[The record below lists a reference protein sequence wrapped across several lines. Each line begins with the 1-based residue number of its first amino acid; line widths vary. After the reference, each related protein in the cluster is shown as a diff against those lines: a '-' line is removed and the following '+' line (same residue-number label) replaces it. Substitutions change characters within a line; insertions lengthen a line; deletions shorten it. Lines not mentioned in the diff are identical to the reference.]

1 LWNTF
6 DRVELRVR
14 SEIVDDGK
22 IGFIGDA
29 EEDFTWRP
37 RGAPTW
43 SRGKAQVSELF
54 ALLVSYLVGVLKSA
68 QAHRL

>member
-1 LWNTF
+1 LWNTC

-14 SEIVDDGK
+14 PEIVDDGK
-22 IGFIGDA
+22 IGFIVDT
-29 EEDFTWRP
+29 EDDFTWRP

-43 SRGKAQVSELF
+43 PRGKAQVSELF